1 METNE
6 LIMGWFEHIAQITRD
21 RKTANG
27 DVMSRQQALDEIAA
41 LAQDAAYF
49 VNKYMK
55 RTEA

>member
-6 LIMGWFEHIAQITRD
+6 LIMGWFEHIVQIARD

-27 DVMSRQQALDEIAA
+27 VVMSRQHALDEIAS

-55 RTEA
+55 KSEI